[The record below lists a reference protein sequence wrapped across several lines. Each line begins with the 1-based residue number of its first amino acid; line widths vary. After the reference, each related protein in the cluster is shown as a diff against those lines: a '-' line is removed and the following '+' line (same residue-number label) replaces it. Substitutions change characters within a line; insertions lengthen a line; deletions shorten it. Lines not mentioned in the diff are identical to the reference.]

1 MNTKQYTS
9 TEIKE
14 LHEFSVGGNI
24 YENICWLS
32 LFNEDDYG
40 VETDTVVIELTQKDI
55 RSLIKSLETF
65 LRPEEY
71 NNG

>member
-1 MNTKQYTS
+1 MKNYTC
-9 TEIKE
+9 TEIKN

-24 YENICWLS
+24 YENMCYLS
-32 LFNEDDYG
+32 LFNEDDNG

-65 LRPEEY
+65 LKPEETD
-71 NNG
+71 NG